1 MKRRTVNII
10 SKCGIVALALLMAY
24 SEDSCSE
31 DCKPEEPQHMKIDV
45 LNGMT
50 PVKDQGNS
58 SNCWAYAML
67 AAIETEHIMRGD
79 SVNLSIAYMMRCMMR
94 DNYINFC
101 LTGGKAPVG
110 DRGMGQTLLNIMK
123 DYGAM
128 PYDSYR
134 VKESTVDARHGNTDY
149 HDKNELGSKV
159 ILRKTKM
166 IAQKAV
172 NTHSGW
178 QKYEPMLNKM
188 LNESLGFCP
197 EHVYMLGSVY
207 TPQEFGR
214 SVCAPGEYV
223 ALTSFTHHAF
233 EETFALEVPD
243 NWEHNMFYNLPLD
256 SMMAVIDKAVKG
268 GHGVCWE
275 GDITEKGF
283 SFRKGIAT
291 INDNAPYRKGD
302 ETYGQRKRQEYFERL
317 MTTDDH
323 CMAIVG
329 IAHDEKGQKYYIMKN
344 SWGKKNPYGGLVYVS
359 EPYVRMKTIAV
370 YLPLAVL
377 EHSSAR

>member
-1 MKRRTVNII
+1 MKRGTASII

-31 DCKPEEPQHMKIDV
+31 DSKPDEPQRMEIDV

-50 PVKDQGNS
+50 PVKDQGKS

-79 SVNLSIAYMMRCMMR
+79 SVNLSVAYMMRCMMR

-101 LTGGKAPVG
+101 LTGGKAPVS

-159 ILRKTKM
+159 ILKKTKM

-188 LNESLGFCP
+188 LNESLG
-197 EHVYMLGSVY
+197 
-207 TPQEFGR
+207 
-214 SVCAPGEYV
+214 
-223 ALTSFTHHAF
+223 
-233 EETFALEVPD
+233 
-243 NWEHNMFYNLPLD
+243 
-256 SMMAVIDKAVKG
+256 
-268 GHGVCWE
+268 
-275 GDITEKGF
+275 
-283 SFRKGIAT
+283 
-291 INDNAPYRKGD
+291 
-302 ETYGQRKRQEYFERL
+302 
-317 MTTDDH
+317 
-323 CMAIVG
+323 
-329 IAHDEKGQKYYIMKN
+329 
-344 SWGKKNPYGGLVYVS
+344 
-359 EPYVRMKTIAV
+359 
-370 YLPLAVL
+370 
-377 EHSSAR
+377 